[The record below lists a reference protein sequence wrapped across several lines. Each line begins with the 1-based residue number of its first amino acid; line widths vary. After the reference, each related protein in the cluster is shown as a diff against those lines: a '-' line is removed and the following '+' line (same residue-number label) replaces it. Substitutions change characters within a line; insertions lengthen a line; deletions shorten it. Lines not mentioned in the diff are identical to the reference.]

1 MAKTRLQDEL
11 CKRRPFDCLEQEVS
25 LNLMRTQDQL
35 GQPFQELFL
44 ARELT
49 GPQYNVLRILRG
61 HGPPGVPCH
70 EIGGQMVAR
79 MPDVTRLVD
88 RLETAGLAERTR
100 TPSDRRVVL
109 VRATQKGLELLTAL
123 DGPVIDLHRQLLVHM
138 TRAELH
144 ESNRL
149 LTENSRATGVRV
161 SRIPSPESTPAGQQ
175 SADPAG
181 ASVGRPNR
189 SSDMILR
196 MFAALM
202 ATLTIAAAAPADSL
216 KFNNTSSKIEFVG
229 KKKDGSHNG
238 GFKKFSGT
246 MEVPDGDF
254 SKAKVNVEIQIGSI
268 FTDTEKLTTHL
279 KSPDFFDARTY
290 PKATF
295 ASTGIRPVAGDEGWS
310 HLMTGDLT
318 LHGVTKKVA
327 IPVRVQKT
335 ETGLSLMGKVTIHG
349 KDFGMTYG
357 EGMVDNNVAIT
368 VTVQAGK

>member
-1 MAKTRLQDEL
+1 MQ
-11 CKRRPFDCLEQEVS
+11 F
-25 LNLMRTQDQL
+25 
-35 GQPFQELFL
+35 
-44 ARELT
+44 
-49 GPQYNVLRILRG
+49 
-61 HGPPGVPCH
+61 
-70 EIGGQMVAR
+70 
-79 MPDVTRLVD
+79 
-88 RLETAGLAERTR
+88 
-100 TPSDRRVVL
+100 
-109 VRATQKGLELLTAL
+109 RA
-123 DGPVIDLHRQLLVHM
+123 
-138 TRAELH
+138 
-144 ESNRL
+144 
-149 LTENSRATGVRV
+149 
-161 SRIPSPESTPAGQQ
+161 
-175 SADPAG
+175 
-181 ASVGRPNR
+181 
-189 SSDMILR
+189 
-196 MFAALM
+196 FAAAVAAL
-202 ATLTIAAAAPADSL
+202 TLAAAAPADSL
-216 KFNNTSSKIEFVG
+216 KFNNTASKIEFVG

-279 KSPDFFDARTY
+279 KSPDFFDSRTH

-295 ASTGIRPVAGDEGWS
+295 TSTVIRPVAGDEGWS

-335 ETGLSLMGKVTIHG
+335 ETGLSLMGKVTIQR